1 MKILFALLAALLL
14 TFPAFA
20 TATVDAETAATA
32 KAYPDAPV
40 DAETSATAKA
50 STESASS
57 SKPLNP
63 EPLNLE
69 PQVLEHASAE
79 HAVEVPHKSTGQK
92 IAEVLRDKGL
102 SEETTIIAI
111 STLPI
116 VELRGAVPVGHLLL
130 PDTDTSTRIGRDD
143 LMRAG
148 RIFLYAVLGNMI
160 PVPFILLL
168 LGPVS
173 SLCMKVPIGK
183 RFFEWLFARTRRK
196 TADIEKYETLGLTVF
211 VAIPLPVTG
220 AWTGAMAG
228 WLMGLSFPHA
238 MVSIF
243 LGVLIAG
250 VIMTALSLLGWM
262 GAAIAG
268 VVLLTLFLSVLAKAL
283 KKGDPAGA
291 GDRTP

>member
-1 MKILFALLAALLL
+1 MKTLYPLLAALLVAL
-14 TFPAFA
+14 PVFA
-20 TATVDAETAATA
+20 TAPVDAETAATA
-32 KAYPDAPV
+32 KAYPAGTPV
-40 DAETSATAKA
+40 DAETAATAKA
-50 STESASS
+50 YEEA
-57 SKPLNP
+57 PVIV
-63 EPLNLE
+63 ERAE
-69 PQVLEHASAE
+69 AAHAK
-79 HAVEVPHKSTGQK
+79 EVPHKSTGQK
-92 IAEVLRDKGL
+92 IAEALQDKGL
-102 SEETTIIAI
+102 SEEATIIAI

-116 VELRGAVPVGHLLL
+116 VELRGAIPVGHILFA
-130 PDTDTSTRIGRDD
+130 DTDPSTRIGMDD
-143 LMRAG
+143 LKRAG
-148 RIFLYAVLGNMI
+148 RIFLLAVLGNMI

-228 WLMGLSFPHA
+228 WLLGLSFPHA
-238 MVSIF
+238 MISIF

-250 VIMTALSLLGWM
+250 VIMTTLSLLGWI

-268 VVLLTLFLSVLAKAL
+268 TVLLVFFLSILAKTL
-283 KKGDPAGA
+283 KKK
-291 GDRTP
+291 